1 MAEIASPA
9 VSPTPESLPVAPAA
23 VDSSTAAQ
31 NSAVVPLPQLSGSV
45 TVPLLSDSVLVP
57 PSPAFHDLTTAL
69 GNGSE
74 EVQSRVQA
82 SATAAA
88 DATLPANATTAT
100 GGTHVLAEASAAPV
114 DHDMNPVLK
123 TLQQLQVEVAWHPQI
138 FIPLIPLQ
146 AMQDAGVSVDVSAG
160 AR

>member
-1 MAEIASPA
+1 MARSPCAVYQIIADGRATSGCHTASSDMAEIASSA
-9 VSPTPESLPVAPAA
+9 VSPIPESLPVAPAA

-57 PSPAFHDLTTAL
+57 VPPSPAFHDLTTAL
-69 GNGSE
+69 GTGSE

-100 GGTHVLAEASAAPV
+100 GGTHVLAEASAAPA

-123 TLQQLQVEVAWHPQI
+123 TLQQLQVEVT
-138 FIPLIPLQ
+138 
-146 AMQDAGVSVDVSAG
+146 
-160 AR
+160 

>member
-1 MAEIASPA
+1 MARSPYAVYQIIADGRATSGCHTASTDMAEIASSA
-9 VSPTPESLPVAPAA
+9 VSPIPESLPVAPAA

-31 NSAVVPLPQLSGSV
+31 ISAVVPLPQLSGSDI
-45 TVPLLSDSVLVP
+45 VPLLSDSVLVA
-57 PSPAFHDLTTAL
+57 PSPAFHDPTTEL
-69 GNGSE
+69 GTGSDA

-100 GGTHVLAEASAAPV
+100 GGAHVLAEAAAAPA

-123 TLQQLQVEVAWHPQI
+123 TLQQLQVEVT
-138 FIPLIPLQ
+138 
-146 AMQDAGVSVDVSAG
+146 
-160 AR
+160 